1 MSPRLEHANLSVRD
15 IDATLAF
22 LQAAFPAFRIRHDGH
37 SADGRR
43 WVHVGT
49 DDAYLALQQATQE
62 PGEPW
67 VPYAGRPGV
76 NHLAFDVDDVQ
87 ALQAR
92 LRSRG
97 YADSTIPNAHPHR
110 SRVYFHDP
118 DGNDWEFV
126 QYHSADPALRHD
138 YRL

>member
-1 MSPRLEHANLSVRD
+1 MTPRLEHANLTVRD

-22 LQAAFPAFRIRHDGH
+22 LRAAFPAFRVRHDAV

-43 WVHVGT
+43 WVHVGN
-49 DDAYLALQQATQE
+49 DDAYLALQQSTAEPATR
-62 PGEPW
+62 W
-67 VPYAGRPGV
+67 VPYSGQPGV
-76 NHLAFDVDDVQ
+76 NHLAFEVDDVQ
-87 ALQAR
+87 SLRERLTAL
-92 LRSRG
+92 G
-97 YADSTIPNAHPHR
+97 YEDTTIPNEHPHR